1 MHRLH
6 TPARA
11 SEYKVASGVAQL
23 ESPPTLVMGGQRQE
37 FRRDLVLKEGGVKSQ
52 EEARVQL
59 RDFPLSV
66 PPSVHTVAPSTPVNV
81 TLLDTGPLNR
91 RLAVRGVHVE
101 LLHAVLSCPP
111 IGPWP
116 DDVA

>member
-1 MHRLH
+1 MSLHPHQRPVDRVKGKERKILCFKRKAGEKSRLGL
-6 TPARA
+6 R
-11 SEYKVASGVAQL
+11 AQL
-23 ESPPTLVMGGQRQE
+23 RNFTPTSHL
-37 FRRDLVLKEGGVKSQ
+37 
-52 EEARVQL
+52 
-59 RDFPLSV
+59 
-66 PPSVHTVAPSTPVNV
+66 SVHTVALSAPAKV
-81 TLLDTGPLNR
+81 TLLNTGPLNR